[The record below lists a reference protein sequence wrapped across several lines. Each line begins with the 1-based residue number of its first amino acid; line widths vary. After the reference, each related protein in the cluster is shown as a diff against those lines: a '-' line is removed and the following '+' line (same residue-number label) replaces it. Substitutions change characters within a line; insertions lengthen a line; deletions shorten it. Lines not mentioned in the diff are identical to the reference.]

1 MKTIIKKVVIKYGAQ
16 MCSLA
21 GLAAIIS
28 VNSCRGFFYQPEE
41 PDEVRKLAGKVT
53 ENVVRETK
61 ESVRNYT
68 LITK

>member
-28 VNSCRGFFYQPEE
+28 VNSCRGFFYQPDE
-41 PDEVRKLAGKVT
+41 PMGVRKLAGKCKVDNQKIK
-53 ENVVRETK
+53 EYGFNVRK
-61 ESVRNYT
+61 PY
-68 LITK
+68 